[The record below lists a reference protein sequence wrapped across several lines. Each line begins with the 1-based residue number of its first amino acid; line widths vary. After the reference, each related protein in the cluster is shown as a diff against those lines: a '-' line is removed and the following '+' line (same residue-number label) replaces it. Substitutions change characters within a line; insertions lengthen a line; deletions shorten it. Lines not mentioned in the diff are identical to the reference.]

1 MTDGIAT
8 TPPHGPPARTPCT
21 GSPPSRQRPIQIN
34 FRLTVAEADHIRRR
48 ADAHGISPA
57 QWSRQAVLECEGI
70 AAPRVRSR
78 PPASL
83 TDLALIKAGMGRMTD
98 QLTRIADDPDATS
111 ALRTDCRRVLT
122 ELDGLRDR
130 VERAFGRNRR
140 GAPAGRETADAD

>member
-1 MTDGIAT
+1 
-8 TPPHGPPARTPCT
+8 
-21 GSPPSRQRPIQIN
+21 
-34 FRLTVAEADHIRRR
+34 
-48 ADAHGISPA
+48 
-57 QWSRQAVLECEGI
+57 
-70 AAPRVRSR
+70 
-78 PPASL
+78 
-83 TDLALIKAGMGRMTD
+83 MTD